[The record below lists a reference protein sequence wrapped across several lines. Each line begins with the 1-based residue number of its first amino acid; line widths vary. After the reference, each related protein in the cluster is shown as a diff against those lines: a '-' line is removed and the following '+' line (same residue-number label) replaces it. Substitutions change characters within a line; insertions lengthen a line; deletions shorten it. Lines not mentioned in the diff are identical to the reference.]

1 LAGQPV
7 NVGRLSLVE
16 NPKPFSTLL
25 GMEAPTELCVG
36 TGIVHGAFVLMLV
49 NLNREY
55 KERQRPEDGHDRA
68 ERRERKWYGNSD
80 CDEDI
85 EKIPIENP
93 PGEGKSLHEGLSGR
107 VAQP

>member
-1 LAGQPV
+1 
-7 NVGRLSLVE
+7 
-16 NPKPFSTLL
+16 
-25 GMEAPTELCVG
+25 MEAPTELYVG
-36 TGIVHGAFVLMLV
+36 TGILLGAFVLMLV

-68 ERRERKWYGNSD
+68 ERRELNWYGDLD

-85 EKIPIENP
+85 EKIPVENP
-93 PGEGKSLHEGLSGR
+93 LSEGKSLPKGLSGR